1 MSEFSPTRNRLAG
14 DGETPTAMGGGM
26 DDEIVRLQH
35 QLRLEGPPL
44 ERRALDARDPQP
56 AFSAYS
62 YEPTLRDRFASYLIG
77 DRASSPEGRRL
88 AEGLFGSIGMGHSS
102 VGLLD
107 VMPGGPGYWLD
118 AATSAARGNFAAA
131 GADAA
136 SAARVGVPYAIA
148 GKALRRGQELG
159 SYALTMPEWLTLFG
173 LGSTAVVPANER
185 NPLAGPPPA
194 YGADRNALGNER

>member
-1 MSEFSPTRNRLAG
+1 MSESSPTRNRLAG

-102 VGLLD
+102 VGLHAAG
-107 VMPGGPGYWLD
+107 VVPAIGSTPRPAQH
-118 AATSAARGNFAAA
+118 AATSLLLERT
-131 GADAA
+131 
-136 SAARVGVPYAIA
+136 PP
-148 GKALRRGQELG
+148 ALRELA
-159 SYALTMPEWLTLFG
+159 SPTPSRAKL
-173 LGSTAVVPANER
+173 
-185 NPLAGPPPA
+185 
-194 YGADRNALGNER
+194 